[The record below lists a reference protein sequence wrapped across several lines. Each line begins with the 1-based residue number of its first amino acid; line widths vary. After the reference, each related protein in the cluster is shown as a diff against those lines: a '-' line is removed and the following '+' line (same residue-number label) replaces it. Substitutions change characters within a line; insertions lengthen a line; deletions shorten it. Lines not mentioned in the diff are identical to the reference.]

1 MKRKTIGQIAAIML
15 SAAVLSGCGE
25 QASEQAET
33 SAEVTTAAETTTE
46 TTIET
51 TTETTT
57 AETTTTASTEQDMDF
72 SKASYDD
79 CTLEITEAGVVSKN
93 SDGSADIVVKMLFTN
108 NSDSS
113 TMASTVF
120 MVNVFQDGVEC
131 ETAILWDS
139 DYDTYSP
146 FKEIK
151 PGYSYDVYYA
161 YTVPSMESDFEIEI
175 TGLFDFNDRLLAYK
189 AFHF

>member
-33 SAEVTTAAETTTE
+33 SAEVTTAAETTA
-46 TTIET
+46 
-51 TTETTT
+51 ETTT

-146 FKEIK
+146 YKEIK

>member
-33 SAEVTTAAETTTE
+33 SAEVTTAAE

-79 CTLEITEAGVVSKN
+79 CTLEITEAGVVSQN

-113 TMASTVF
+113 AMASDVF
-120 MVNVFQDGVEC
+120 RVKVFQDGVEC

-146 FKEIK
+146 YKEIK

-161 YTVPSMESDFEIEI
+161 YTVPNMESNFEIEI
-175 TGLFDFNDRLLAYK
+175 MGWFDFNDTLLAYK